1 MSATQKPR
9 QFSSPPPRVAGPP
22 PPPQEAGRPSLQ
34 PRLSPPVPTHRRR
47 LGLRPGASLLGAARP
62 SPPPAPLGAG
72 GRGAGDRRRRRP
84 GGRGGAGT
92 GNPRPLP
99 GLGGRG
105 GAGGEGAGTAPALR
119 PGRPTLG
126 AAARDETR
134 GRRGP
139 RRPGPAGRGR
149 RPLPDWPSP
158 VPPLGLPRGSS
169 RGFSMTATFTG
180 RSPRAHH
187 RRQPVSRA
195 AGRESLAELT
205 FPAPR

>member
-1 MSATQKPR
+1 MSTREPGRQRANMSATQKPR

-126 AAARDETR
+126 A
-134 GRRGP
+134 
-139 RRPGPAGRGR
+139 RRPGRDQGTPRAQAAGSR
-149 RPLPDWPSP
+149 RPWPPAAPRLAVSRP
-158 VPPLGLPRGSS
+158 ATRPPTGLLPRVLND
-169 RGFSMTATFTG
+169 RDI
-180 RSPRAHH
+180 H
-187 RRQPVSRA
+187 
-195 AGRESLAELT
+195 
-205 FPAPR
+205 